1 MNPTEPYL
9 IYFLDVYKRIV
20 ELKYRVAGRSYTP
33 SKFTDLIRR
42 QFDAVTFIVKTER
55 DPAVDPDQVIVAGL
69 YDCYDDAEML
79 PSITITLCYHPEQET
94 YFVDLINW
102 NQFAFDL
109 AECVGHEMVH
119 MHQYKIGRAPALRE
133 YQNPTN
139 TEPTLDQKY
148 LGDESEIEA
157 YGFSIAAEMFMF
169 KKSIQDCVMYFVY
182 QQTFE
187 TDTKIVLQLEQQ
199 VEQYFKTLEQ
209 LYEQT
214 N

>member
-1 MNPTEPYL
+1 MNTTEPYL

-79 PSITITLCYHPEQET
+79 PSITITLCYHPAQET
-94 YFVDLINW
+94 YFIDLINW
-102 NQFAFDL
+102 DQFAFDL

-119 MHQYKIGRAPALRE
+119 MHQFKLGRMPELDE
-133 YQNPTN
+133 YQHPTSL
-139 TEPTLDQKY
+139 EPTLDQEY

-169 KKSIQDCVMYFVY
+169 KKSIQDCVMYLVY

-187 TDTKIVLQLEQQ
+187 TDKQIVLQLEQQ